1 MRDRIADI
9 YSDYQRMCD
18 VDCMFVRF
26 PFDHY
31 LHLRLLIG
39 RSPSSSRLTLVVTSA
54 VSTEATTT
62 VTWFLSPT
70 C

>member
-39 RSPSSSRLTLVVTSA
+39 RFPS
-54 VSTEATTT
+54 
-62 VTWFLSPT
+62 
-70 C
+70 